1 VIIRET
7 KDIEEI
13 KSILCHPEIFPRI
26 SGDCG
31 LTAKKF
37 EPPLEG
43 VIYLGGYEDGI
54 FAVSCFHCFRDGLK
68 FHPNVL
74 PEYRLRYARIFAK
87 QCLSMLKCEVY
98 AEVPL
103 KYKRAINFAKKLG
116 FDSIANN
123 KDSTDTV
130 LMRLL

>member
-1 VIIRET
+1 MIIRET
-7 KDIEEI
+7 KDVDEI
-13 KSILCHPEIFPRI
+13 KKILCHPEIFPRI
-26 SGDCG
+26 AGD
-31 LTAKKF
+31 TEITPEEF
-37 EPPLEG
+37 EPPLND
-43 VIYLGGYEDGI
+43 VLYLGGYDGDM
-54 FAVSCFHCFRDGLK
+54 FAVSCFHSFRDGLK

-87 QCLSMLKCEVY
+87 QCLSMLKCTIY

-103 KYKRAINFAKKLG
+103 EFKRAINFAKKLG

-123 KDSTDTV
+123 KDSTNTV